1 MTWYVWWWYL
11 LVSKEA
17 RCLLQSGAVCHLQ
30 LDAGWSSRTFERND
44 HDSVWL
50 GCHYKTVGSWEK
62 GQLITACPFVHTL
75 WSFGVYLNCCH
86 WMCWN
91 LELSW
96 ISDSHCLHTKQLYFL
111 LPVTVFLFLFQQER
125 LCLVVQFHC
134 GLIWSILALLY
145 CFCYH
150 YNWSWL

>member
-17 RCLLQSGAVCHLQ
+17 RCLLQPGAVSRLQ
-30 LDAGWSSRTFERND
+30 LDAWWSSWTFERND

-62 GQLITACPFVHTL
+62 GQLITACLFVRTL
-75 WSFGVYLNCCH
+75 WSFADYLNCCH
-86 WMCWN
+86 WFCWN

-96 ISDSHCLHTKQLYFL
+96 ISDSDCLHTKQLYFL
-111 LPVTVFLFLFQQER
+111 LPLNSSSFPLPTGMFVTSHTISAWV
-125 LCLVVQFHC
+125 H
-134 GLIWSILALLY
+134 LINTGTSLL
-145 CFCYH
+145 H
-150 YNWSWL
+150 LLPL